1 MKLTR
6 PLISFDLETTGIDPE
21 SDRIV
26 EIACIKMMPDGQIIN
41 KFINKVARLNP
52 TIPIP
57 QAATNVHGIN
67 DVHVFDAPT
76 FKRIA
81 SSLFKFMDGC
91 DLTGYNIVGFDIPLL
106 SAEFRRVGSK
116 WPAADV
122 KVVDAYGIV
131 VRKEPRDLTWALK
144 KYCDKDLENAHSAT
158 ADAKAALDVLMGQA
172 QEYFNISSRKYLDA
186 ISSGE
191 VIEEPS
197 IDDLRD
203 LSRDPDSI
211 DLQGK
216 FKVVGDKATI
226 TFGKHNGKSLSELP
240 LDYLQWMLGGT
251 FLEDVKKL
259 IHDEITARRA
269 SRKMRVVE

>member
-26 EIACIKMMPDGQIIN
+26 EVACIKLMPDGQVIN
-41 KFINKVARLNP
+41 KIARLNP
-52 TIPIP
+52 GMLIP
-57 QAATNVHGIN
+57 QEATNIHGISDE
-67 DVHVFDAPT
+67 DVKDAPK

-122 KVVDAYGIV
+122 KVADAYGIV
-131 VRKEPRDLTWALK
+131 VRKEPRTLEWALK
-144 KYCDKDLENAHSAT
+144 KYCDKELENAHSAT

-172 QEYFNISSRKYLDA
+172 QEYFTISSRKYLDA

-216 FKVVGDKATI
+216 FKVVDDKATI
-226 TFGKHNGKSLSELP
+226 TFGKHKDKSLSDLP
-240 LDYLQWMLGGT
+240 LDYLQWMLGGS
-251 FLEDVKKL
+251 FFEDVKKL
-259 IHDEITARRA
+259 IRDEISDRRA